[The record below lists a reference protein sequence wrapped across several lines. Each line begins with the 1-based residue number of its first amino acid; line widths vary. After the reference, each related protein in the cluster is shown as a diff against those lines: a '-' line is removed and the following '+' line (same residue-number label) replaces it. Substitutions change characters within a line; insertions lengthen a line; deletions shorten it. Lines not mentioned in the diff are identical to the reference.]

1 MRYLTSAVF
10 ALLTACLTLSGQ
22 VAESDS
28 NQSGNLFLNIKS
40 INFIKNNEYY
50 SPVIEGYTLLGTAF
64 RPVLVFK
71 PSDKVTINAGAFL
84 LKYSGIEK
92 FTQIRPV
99 LSTSLKLSES
109 TLLTIGS
116 LSGSDKHKLSDP
128 HFNTENTYTS
138 YAEDG
143 FQLYTKN
150 EHFFNDAWLSWE
162 KFIFQGD
169 TEREVFTFGE
179 SFRYTSKKVTGSISY
194 EIPLQIKFKHYGGQ
208 ISNYDERVE
217 TYFNFSSGLRIN
229 IEPAQ
234 KKYGEAAVEY
244 LHFINKEFSGEADNG
259 ISNGSASW
267 IRLHYKYRALALG
280 ASYWRAHN
288 FFAPDGNALYS
299 SVSHY
304 RPYRLVPERKM
315 ITNYIN
321 LKLLPESYLEL
332 FLGLETYYDIDFKR
346 LDNSIVLHLNFD
358 KLIKLATLKP

>member
-1 MRYLTSAVF
+1 MRYPASVVF
-10 ALLTACLTLSGQ
+10 ALLTACCTLSGQ
-22 VAESDS
+22 VAVSDTI
-28 NQSGNLFLNIKS
+28 QSGNLFLNIKS
-40 INFIKNNEYY
+40 INFVKNNEYY

-64 RPVLVFK
+64 RPVLVYQ

-84 LKYSGIEK
+84 LKYSGTDK
-92 FTQIRPV
+92 FTQVRPV

-128 HFNTENTYTS
+128 HFNSENIYSS

-143 FQLYTKN
+143 FQLYTEN

-179 SFRYTSKKVTGSISY
+179 SFRYTSDKFKRGISY
-194 EIPLQIKFKHYGGQ
+194 EIPLQIQFKHYGGQ
-208 ISNYDERVE
+208 ISNYDEHVE
-217 TYFNFSSGLRIN
+217 TYLNFSSGLRIN
-229 IEPAQ
+229 IEPARE
-234 KKYGEAAVEY
+234 KFGVAAVEY
-244 LHFINKEFSGEADNG
+244 LHFINKEFSGESANG

-267 IRLHYKYRALALG
+267 IKFHYRYRALSLG
-280 ASYWRAHN
+280 ASYWRAKN
-288 FFAPDGNALYS
+288 FFAPDGNAVYS

-304 RPYRLVPERKM
+304 RPYTLVPERKI

-321 LKLLPESYLEL
+321 IKLLPESYLEL